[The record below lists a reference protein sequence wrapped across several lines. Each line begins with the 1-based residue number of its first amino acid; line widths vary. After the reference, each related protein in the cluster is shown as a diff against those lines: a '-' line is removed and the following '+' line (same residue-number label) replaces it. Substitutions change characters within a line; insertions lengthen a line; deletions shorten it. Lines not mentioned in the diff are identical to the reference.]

1 MPAATLQTPVM
12 RAFVRLAVVAA
23 LVALAALGIALA
35 LMLEPAPRVPPR
47 GEISAADVDR
57 AVAIVRRQD
66 PRRVP
71 PGQLR
76 WLALAERDVDLLVD
90 HAAARWLGAH
100 ARVRL
105 EAGRVVAQASVPAPF
120 GRWVNVELVLRQTDA
135 LPAVERLAVG
145 RVPLPGALA
154 PPALR
159 LALERLGLQPEM
171 LEAADA
177 IERVTLAPGRVVV
190 SYRLGPQT
198 LQQLRSALV
207 APAEQE
213 RLRAHAERLAEVT
226 QRLEQRLDGRAAPL
240 AELLSPLLALAA
252 ERSARGG
259 DAAAEN
265 RAAVLVLAFHATQR
279 PLRQI
284 VPAADAWP
292 APRPLVVTLQQRH
305 DFALHFLVSALIAAQ
320 AGTPLADAVGL
331 WKELDDARRGGSGFS
346 FADLAADRAGTRFG
360 ELAVREPRR
369 LQARAAGGIADA
381 DLMPEARDLPEFLPE
396 REFVAR
402 YGGVGGAGY
411 ERLRAEIEAR
421 LDASPLLR

>member
-1 MPAATLQTPVM
+1 M
-12 RAFVRLAVVAA
+12 RNLVKVVGTAVLAVFVALAIAAVVAFM
-23 LVALAALGIALA
+23 VV
-35 LMLEPAPRVPPR
+35 LEAAPRVPAR

-66 PRRVP
+66 SRRAP

-90 HAAARWLGAH
+90 HATARWLGAH

-120 GRWVNVELVLRQTDA
+120 GRWLNVEAVLRQTDA
-135 LPAVERLAVG
+135 LPAVERLRVG
-145 RVPLPGALA
+145 RLPVPGALA
-154 PPALR
+154 LPLLHAVVAR
-159 LALERLGLQPEM
+159 AGLQRD
-171 LEAADA
+171 LLDAAGA

-198 LQQLRSALV
+198 MQQLRAGLV
-207 APAEQE
+207 APAEQQ
-213 RLRAHAERLAEVT
+213 RLRAYVERLADAT
-226 QRLEQRLDGRAAPL
+226 ARLDGSTVSL
-240 AELLSPLLALAA
+240 AELLPPLLALAA
-252 ERSARGG
+252 DRSDGG
-259 DAAAEN
+259 AAAAEH
-265 RAAVLVLAFHATQR
+265 RAALLVLALHATHR

-292 APRPLVVTLQQRH
+292 RPRPLVVTLRQRH
-305 DFALHFLVSALIAAQ
+305 DFALHFVVSALIAAQ

-331 WKELDDARRGGSGFS
+331 WKELDDARRAGGSGFS

-360 ELAVREPRR
+360 ELAVREPRE
-369 LQARAAGGIADA
+369 LQARVARGLADA
-381 DLMPEARDLPEFLPE
+381 DLMPDARDLPEFVPE

-421 LDASPLLR
+421 LDALPLLR

>member
-1 MPAATLQTPVM
+1 MRTFVKVVGATV
-12 RAFVRLAVVAA
+12 LAV
-23 LVALAALGIALA
+23 LVALAIAAVVAFALV
-35 LMLEPAPRVPPR
+35 LEPAPRVPAR

-66 PRRVP
+66 PRRAP

-76 WLALAERDVDLLVD
+76 WLALAERDVDLLAD

-105 EAGRVVAQASVPAPF
+105 EAGRVVAQASAPAPF
-120 GRWVNVELVLRQTDA
+120 GRWLNVEAVLRQTDA
-135 LPAVERLAVG
+135 LPAVERLRVG
-145 RVPLPGALA
+145 RLPL
-154 PPALR
+154 PPALALPVLR
-159 LALERLGLQPEM
+159 ALAARAGVQPDM
-171 LEAADA
+171 LDAAGV

-198 LQQLRSALV
+198 LQQLRAGLV
-207 APAEQE
+207 APAEQQ
-213 RLRAHAERLAEVT
+213 RLRAYVERLADAAA
-226 QRLEQRLDGRAAPL
+226 RLEGRTVSL
-240 AELLSPLLALAA
+240 AQLLPPLLALAA
-252 ERSARGG
+252 ERSDDGA
-259 DAAAEN
+259 DAVAEN
-265 RAAVLVLAFHATQR
+265 RAALLVLAFHATHR

-305 DFALHFLVSALIAAQ
+305 DFALHFVVSALIAAQ

-331 WKELDDARRGGSGFS
+331 WKELDDARRAGGSGFS

-360 ELAVREPRR
+360 DLAVREPRQ
-369 LQARAAGGIADA
+369 LQARIARGLADA
-381 DLMPEARDLPEFLPE
+381 DLMPDARDLPEFLPE
-396 REFVAR
+396 REFAAR

-421 LDASPLLR
+421 IDALPLME

>member
-1 MPAATLQTPVM
+1 MRQVGKVLAASLL
-12 RAFVRLAVVAA
+12 AGLAV
-23 LVALAALGIALA
+23 LAIALA
-35 LMLEPAPRVPPR
+35 VAAALMVEAAPRVPAR

-66 PRRVP
+66 PRRAP

-120 GRWVNVELVLRQTDA
+120 GRWLNVEAVLRQTDA
-135 LPAVERLAVG
+135 LPAVERLRVG
-145 RVPLPGALA
+145 RLPVPSALA
-154 PPALR
+154 LPLLNAVVAR
-159 LALERLGLQPEM
+159 AGLQPD
-171 LEAADA
+171 LLDAADA

-198 LQQLRSALV
+198 LQQLRAGLV
-207 APAEQE
+207 APAEQQ
-213 RLRAHAERLAEVT
+213 RLRAYVERLAEASA
-226 QRLEQRLDGRAAPL
+226 RLDGSTVSL
-240 AELLSPLLALAA
+240 AELLPPLLALAA
-252 ERSARGG
+252 ERSDDGA
-259 DAAAEN
+259 DAAAEH
-265 RAAVLVLAFHATQR
+265 RAALLVLALHATHR
-279 PLRQI
+279 PLRKI

-292 APRPLVVTLQQRH
+292 TPRPLVVTLRQRH

-331 WKELDDARRGGSGFS
+331 WKELDDARRAGGSGFS

-369 LQARAAGGIADA
+369 LQAGVARGLADA
-381 DLMPEARDLPEFLPE
+381 DLMPDARDLPEFVPE

-411 ERLRAEIEAR
+411 ERMRAEIEAR
-421 LDASPLLR
+421 LDALPLLR

>member
-1 MPAATLQTPVM
+1 M
-12 RAFVRLAVVAA
+12 RQFGKVLVASLLAG
-23 LVALAALGIALA
+23 LVALAIAAVVAVA
-35 LMLEPAPRVPPR
+35 LMLEGAPRVPAR

-66 PRRVP
+66 PRRAP

-76 WLALAERDVDLLVD
+76 WLTLAERDVDLLAD

-105 EAGRVVAQASVPAPF
+105 EAGRVVAQASAPAPF
-120 GRWVNVELVLRQTDA
+120 GRWLNVEAVLRQTDT
-135 LPAVERLAVG
+135 LPAVERLRVG
-145 RVPLPGALA
+145 RLPVPSALA
-154 PPALR
+154 LPALR
-159 LALERLGLQPEM
+159 VVVARAGLQPD
-171 LEAADA
+171 LLDAADV

-198 LQQLRSALV
+198 LQQLRAGLV
-207 APAEQE
+207 APAEQQ
-213 RLRAHAERLAEVT
+213 RLRAYVERLADVT
-226 QRLEQRLDGRAAPL
+226 ARLDDRPVPL
-240 AELLSPLLALAA
+240 AELLPPLLALAA
-252 ERSARGG
+252 DRSDNG
-259 DAAAEN
+259 DAVAEN
-265 RAAVLVLAFHATQR
+265 RAALLVLAFHATHR

-331 WKELDDARRGGSGFS
+331 WKELDDARRAGGSGFS

-369 LQARAAGGIADA
+369 LQAGVARGLADA
-381 DLMPEARDLPEFLPE
+381 DLMPDARDLPEFVPE

-421 LDASPLLR
+421 LDALPLLQ